1 MFETQISKQQVTRWL
16 AHIHALAVEIGPRGP
31 TTDAERLGAEYAK
44 EQFLKLGM
52 TPRWETFKSAKSI
65 FLPHVIG
72 AALML
77 VAFIIYPLGGNL
89 TVVLSA
95 LISIG
100 VIVNELLELSFQ
112 PNLIRWIVPKGESQN
127 VSVVIEPEGEH
138 QQDLI
143 LVGHLDSQRTPIFF
157 RSPRWVKVY
166 DRFTTLLFITYV
178 VQAVLFSLS
187 IFFNWTWAW
196 YASIPTA
203 LCALIMIVF
212 FIEADLSPFTAGAND
227 NASAAGLVLTL
238 AEEFS
243 RQPLKH
249 TRIHAVCTGCEE
261 TQHYGMIDWYRQ
273 HLKELHNPKVIV
285 FEMLGVDG
293 PAYLTQEGIIVPFKA
308 DKQLV
313 SLAEKLGEENPD
325 WQVYPVKISGGNTE
339 MADAL
344 RNKIPAICLFGIS
357 RDGVAPYWH
366 QAGDTYDKMN
376 PAVMEKT
383 WSFVRT
389 FIDRLDE

>member
-1 MFETQISKQQVTRWL
+1 MAEMMTSNLTVSQWL
-16 AHIHALAVEIGPRGP
+16 AHIRALSVEIGPRGP
-31 TTDAERLGAEYAK
+31 TTQAERLGAEYAK
-44 EQFLKLGM
+44 EQFVKMGL
-52 TPRWETFKSAKSI
+52 TPQWETFKSAKSI

-77 VAFIIYPLGGNL
+77 VAFVVYPLGGKL
-89 TVVLSA
+89 TAVLSA

-112 PNLIRWIVPKGESQN
+112 PNLIRWMVPKGESQN
-127 VSVVIEPEGEH
+127 VTVVIEPEGEH
-138 QQDLI
+138 KQDLI

-187 IFFNWTWAW
+187 IFFYWTWAW

-203 LCALIMIVF
+203 ICTLILIVF

-227 NASAAGLVLTL
+227 NASSAGLVLTL

-249 TRIHAVCTGCEE
+249 TRVHAVCTGCEE
-261 TQHYGMIDWYRQ
+261 TQHYGMIDWYRR
-273 HLKELHNPKVIV
+273 HLKELHHPKAIV

-308 DKQLV
+308 DQQLV

-325 WQVYPVKISGGNTE
+325 LQVYPVKISGGNTE

-366 QAGDTYDKMN
+366 QVGDTYDKMK
-376 PAVMEKT
+376 PVVMEKT
-383 WSFVRT
+383 WSFVRA
-389 FIDRLDE
+389 FIERLDG

>member
-1 MFETQISKQQVTRWL
+1 MTEIQAVNEQVNRWL
-16 AHIHALAVEIGPRGP
+16 AHIYALAVEIGPRGP
-31 TTDAERLGAEYAK
+31 TTEAERQGAEYAQK
-44 EQFLKLGM
+44 QFVKMGL

-77 VAFIIYPLGGNL
+77 VAFVVYPLGGKL
-89 TVVLSA
+89 TAVLSA

-112 PNLIRWIVPKGESQN
+112 PNLIRWMVPKGESQN

-138 QQDLI
+138 KQDLI

-187 IFFNWTWAW
+187 IFFDWTWAW

-203 LCALIMIVF
+203 ICTLILIVF

-227 NASAAGLVLTL
+227 NASSAGLVLTL

-243 RQPLKH
+243 RQPLKQ
-249 TRIHAVCTGCEE
+249 TRVYAVCTGCEE
-261 TQHYGMIDWYRQ
+261 TQHYGMIDWYQR
-273 HLKELHNPKVIV
+273 HLKELHHPKAIV

-308 DKQLV
+308 DRQLV
-313 SLAEKLGEENPD
+313 SLAENLGEENPG
-325 WQVYPVKISGGNTE
+325 WGVYPVKISGGNTE

-357 RDGVAPYWH
+357 RNGVAPYWH
-366 QAGDTYDKMN
+366 QVGDTYDKMN
-376 PAVMEKT
+376 PAVMGKT

-389 FIDRLDE
+389 SIERLDG

>member
-1 MFETQISKQQVTRWL
+1 MAETMNSNQQVSSWL
-16 AHIHALAVEIGPRGP
+16 AHIRALAVEIGPRGP
-31 TTDAERLGAEYAK
+31 TTEAERRGAMYAK
-44 EQFLKLGM
+44 EQFLGM
-52 TPRWETFKSAKSI
+52 GLTPRWEEFKSAKSI

-77 VAFIIYPLGGNL
+77 SAFLIFPLGGKL
-89 TVVLSA
+89 TAVLSA
-95 LISIG
+95 VISIV

-127 VSVVIEPEGEH
+127 VSVVIDPEGEH
-138 QQDLI
+138 KLDLI

-166 DRFTTLLFITYV
+166 DRFTTLLFITYL

-187 IFFNWTWAW
+187 IFFDWTWAW

-203 LCALIMIVF
+203 ICALIFIGF

-249 TRIHAVCTGCEE
+249 TRVFAVCTGCEE
-261 TQHYGMIDWYRQ
+261 TQHYGMIDWYRR
-273 HLKELHNPKVIV
+273 HLEELYNPKAIV

-293 PAYLTQEGIIVPFKA
+293 PAYLTQEGIIVPFKS

-313 SLAEKLGEENPD
+313 SMAERLGAENPD

-339 MADAL
+339 MADAI
-344 RNKIPAICLFGIS
+344 RNKIPAICLFGMS
-357 RDGVAPYWH
+357 RDGTAPYWH
-366 QAGDTYDKMN
+366 QVEDTFDKMI

-383 WSFVRT
+383 WSFVRA
-389 FIDRLDE
+389 FIDSLDV